1 MFLVVKTKIRKK
13 KAREPRIEVINQQRM
28 FQEIEKRM
36 SEYEK
41 CVLETTQSLKKKGI
55 ENYEAM
61 AGNMCKLWADDNGIE
76 RNFARDKVNGDKI
89 RSFAVGVGELSI
101 VEDFV
106 EFPVTAITS
115 GLHDADGDQ
124 KVYIEPSVITNS
136 VGNFKELPIYYTHQR
151 TPEDLIGKAI
161 NPEVIETDDGKTAI
175 KMLAKIDKNANERAR
190 QVLDKVDDGDI
201 THVSIDWSSNDVD
214 VMGEP
219 FATDIRPAEISFI
232 DNEIAT
238 PVCESCTIDGP
249 CEDHEGT
256 EEKPCCDSCTD
267 GKKCECDD
275 SKEDTNMT
283 EETVNKSDAETI
295 VEREFASVKNE
306 LADMRVSYEEVNSKY
321 TDALATIA
329 NFEKDVEERAVAE
342 AKARKGAFI
351 SKIVAKELV
360 LKSLDDETKKAR
372 EEELSAWEETKLD
385 GFASA
390 MEAIPEAEASERT
403 FGKGKAHDEEDK
415 PVKAE
420 ETTRLFA
427 MNDSGRIT
435 LNKEALRGN

>member
-1 MFLVVKTKIRKK
+1 M
-13 KAREPRIEVINQQRM
+13 P
-28 FQEIEKRM
+28 QEIERM

-41 CVLETTQSLKKKGI
+41 CTLETAQTLKKRGV
-55 ENYEAM
+55 EDYEVM
-61 AGNMCKLWADDNGIE
+61 AANMCKLWADDNGVE
-76 RNFARDKVNGDKI
+76 RNFARDRTNEEKT
-89 RSFAVGVGELSI
+89 RSFAVGVGELST

-124 KVYIEPSVITNS
+124 KVYIEPSIITNS

-151 TPEDLIGKAI
+151 TPEDLIGKAVS
-161 NPEVIETDDGKTAI
+161 PEVVETEDGKTAI

-190 QVLDKVDDGDI
+190 EVLNKVDDGDI
-201 THVSIDWSSNDVD
+201 THVSIDWASNDVD

-238 PVCESCTIDGP
+238 PVCESCTIDGE
-249 CEDHEGT
+249 CDTHEDHNESN
-256 EEKPCCDSCTD
+256 EEKTCCDSCEEGTE
-267 GKKCECDD
+267 CED
-275 SKEDTNMT
+275 SKEDLNMT
-283 EETVNKSDAETI
+283 EETINKSDAESI

-306 LADMRVSYEEVNSKY
+306 LAEMTTSFEEVNSKY
-321 TDALATIA
+321 TEALDTIA
-329 NFEKDVEERAVAE
+329 NFEKEAEERAVAE

-351 SKIVAKELV
+351 SKIVSKELV
-360 LKSLDDETKKAR
+360 LKSIDEEAKEAR
-372 EEELSAWEETKLD
+372 EKELSAWEETKLD
-385 GFASA
+385 GFATA
-390 MEAIPEAEASERT
+390 LEAIPEPEATERT
-403 FGKGKAHDEEDK
+403 FGKGKAHDDEES
-415 PVKAE
+415 PVEAEEE

-427 MNDSGRIT
+427 MKDGKIA

>member
-1 MFLVVKTKIRKK
+1 
-13 KAREPRIEVINQQRM
+13 
-28 FQEIEKRM
+28 M

-61 AGNMCKLWADDNGIE
+61 AGNMCKLWADDNGVE
-76 RNFARDKVNGDKI
+76 RNFARDGVSGDKI
-89 RSFAVGVGELSI
+89 RSFAVGVGELSM

-115 GLHDADGDQ
+115 GLHDGDGDQ
-124 KVYIEPSVITNS
+124 KVYIEPSIITNS

-256 EEKPCCDSCTD
+256 EEEPCCDSCTD

-351 SKIVAKELV
+351 SKIIAKELV

-390 MEAIPEAEASERT
+390 LEVIPEAEASERT
-403 FGKGKAHDEEDK
+403 FGKGKAHDEEDS

-420 ETTRLFA
+420 ETSRLFA
-427 MNDSGRIT
+427 MNDSGRIA
-435 LNKEALRGN
+435 LNREALRGN

>member
-1 MFLVVKTKIRKK
+1 
-13 KAREPRIEVINQQRM
+13 
-28 FQEIEKRM
+28 M

-41 CVLETTQSLKKKGI
+41 CKLETAQTLKKRGI
-55 ENYEAM
+55 KNYESM
-61 AGNMCKLWADDNGIE
+61 AEGMCKLWADDNGVE
-76 RNFARDKVNGDKI
+76 RNFARDRANEEQT
-89 RSFAVGVGELSI
+89 RSFAVGVGELTT

-124 KVYIEPSVITNS
+124 KVYIEPSIITNS
-136 VGNFKELPIYYTHQR
+136 VGNFNELPIYYTHQR
-151 TPEDLIGKAI
+151 TPTDLIGKAI

-175 KMLAKIDKNANERAR
+175 KMLAKIDKNANERAQ
-190 QVLDKVDDGDI
+190 QVLDKVDEGDI

-249 CEDHEGT
+249 CEDHEGN
-256 EEKPCCDSCTD
+256 EEEPCCDSCTD
-267 GKKCECDD
+267 GKTCECED
-275 SKEDTNMT
+275 SKEDTTMT
-283 EETVNKSDAETI
+283 EETVEKKSEAESI

-306 LADMRVSYEEVNSKY
+306 LVELKNVHTELNSKY
-321 TDALATIA
+321 TEAMETIA
-329 NFEKDVEERAVAE
+329 NFEKEAEERATAE

-351 SKIVAKELV
+351 SKIVSKELI
-360 LKSLDDETKKAR
+360 LNALTEETKDAR
-372 EEELSAWEETKLD
+372 QKELSAWEETKLD

-390 MEAIPEAEASERT
+390 LENIPEPEDSERT
-403 FGKGKAHDEEDK
+403 FGKGKAHDVEEQ
-415 PVKAE
+415 PIEAE
-420 ETTRLFA
+420 KEVTRLFA
-427 MNDSGRIT
+427 MKDGKIA
-435 LNKEALRGN
+435 LNKEALEN

>member
-1 MFLVVKTKIRKK
+1 
-13 KAREPRIEVINQQRM
+13 
-28 FQEIEKRM
+28 M

-55 ENYEAM
+55 ENYEDM
-61 AGNMCKLWADDNGIE
+61 ASNMCKLWADDNGVE
-76 RNFARDKVNGDKI
+76 RNFARDGVSGDKI
-89 RSFAVGVGELSI
+89 RSFAVGVGELSM

-124 KVYIEPSVITNS
+124 KVYIEPSIITNS

-190 QVLDKVDDGDI
+190 QVLDKVNEGDI

-249 CEDHEGT
+249 CEDHEGN
-256 EEKPCCDSCTD
+256 EEKPCCDSGGD

-283 EETVNKSDAETI
+283 EETVNKSEAETI

-329 NFEKDVEERAVAE
+329 NFEKDVEVRAVAE

-403 FGKGKAHDEEDK
+403 FGKGKTHDEEDS

-420 ETTRLFA
+420 ETSRLFA
-427 MNDSGRIT
+427 MNDSGRIA
-435 LNKEALRGN
+435 LNREALRGN

>member
-1 MFLVVKTKIRKK
+1 
-13 KAREPRIEVINQQRM
+13 
-28 FQEIEKRM
+28 M

-41 CVLETTQSLKKKGI
+41 CKLETSQTLKKRGI
-55 ENYEAM
+55 EDYEAM
-61 AGNMCKLWADDNGIE
+61 AASMCKLWADDNGVE
-76 RNFARDKVNGDKI
+76 RNFARDRANEEQT
-89 RSFAVGVGELSI
+89 RSFAVGVGELSM

-115 GLHDADGDQ
+115 GLHDAEGDQ
-124 KVYIEPSVITNS
+124 KVYIEPSIITNS

-256 EEKPCCDSCTD
+256 EEEPCCDSCTD

-283 EETVNKSDAETI
+283 EETVNKSKSDAETI

-306 LADMRVSYEEVNSKY
+306 LADMKVSYEEVNSKY

-385 GFASA
+385 GFAA
-390 MEAIPEAEASERT
+390 ALEAVPEPEAIERT
-403 FGKGKAHDEEDK
+403 FGKGKAHDEEDS
-415 PVKAE
+415 PVEAE

-427 MNDSGRIT
+427 MNDGKIT
-435 LNKEALRGN
+435 LNREALRGN

>member
-1 MFLVVKTKIRKK
+1 
-13 KAREPRIEVINQQRM
+13 
-28 FQEIEKRM
+28 M

-41 CVLETTQSLKKKGI
+41 CKLETSQTLKKRGI
-55 ENYEAM
+55 EDYEDM
-61 AGNMCKLWADDNGIE
+61 AANMCKLWADDNGVE
-76 RNFARDKVNGDKI
+76 RNFARDRINEEQT
-89 RSFAVGVGELSI
+89 RSFAVGVGELSM

-115 GLHDADGDQ
+115 GLHDAEGDQ
-124 KVYIEPSVITNS
+124 KVYIEPSIITNS

-161 NPEVIETDDGKTAI
+161 NPKVIETEDGKTAI

-190 QVLDKVDDGDI
+190 QVLDKVEDGDI

-249 CEDHEGT
+249 CEGHEGT
-256 EEKPCCDSCTD
+256 EEEPCCGVD

-283 EETVNKSDAETI
+283 EETVNKSEAETI

-306 LADMRVSYEEVNSKY
+306 LAEMTTSFQEVNSKY

-390 MEAIPEAEASERT
+390 LEAIPEPEVSERT
-403 FGKGKAHDEEDK
+403 FGKGKAHDKEDS

-427 MNDSGRIT
+427 MKDGKISFD
-435 LNKEALRGN
+435 KEGLRGN

>member
-1 MFLVVKTKIRKK
+1 
-13 KAREPRIEVINQQRM
+13 
-28 FQEIEKRM
+28 
-36 SEYEK
+36 
-41 CVLETTQSLKKKGI
+41 
-55 ENYEAM
+55 
-61 AGNMCKLWADDNGIE
+61 
-76 RNFARDKVNGDKI
+76 
-89 RSFAVGVGELSI
+89 
-101 VEDFV
+101 
-106 EFPVTAITS
+106 
-115 GLHDADGDQ
+115 
-124 KVYIEPSVITNS
+124 
-136 VGNFKELPIYYTHQR
+136 
-151 TPEDLIGKAI
+151 
-161 NPEVIETDDGKTAI
+161 
-175 KMLAKIDKNANERAR
+175 
-190 QVLDKVDDGDI
+190 
-201 THVSIDWSSNDVD
+201 
-214 VMGEP
+214 
-219 FATDIRPAEISFI
+219 
-232 DNEIAT
+232 
-238 PVCESCTIDGP
+238 
-249 CEDHEGT
+249 
-256 EEKPCCDSCTD
+256 
-267 GKKCECDD
+267 
-275 SKEDTNMT
+275 MT

-390 MEAIPEAEASERT
+390 LEAIPEAEASERT
-403 FGKGKAHDEEDK
+403 FGKGKAHDKEDS

-427 MNDSGRIT
+427 MNDSGRIA